1 MRSYGRVLAISVLLG
16 GLLICRHQAH
26 GADPVTIDLPGGA
39 RITYGSVAG
48 ATTQGDAMLS
58 LLRFIHRSH
67 GDRPSVGNAF
77 RFRDT
82 DSVGI
87 FFTLMNRQAGNVEV
101 AGLIIVAQNGP
112 NQVEAALLT
121 DRSDRFG
128 KSINPMLTKVYEVW
142 HPAGLASVNGPSTGP
157 AQPAAPAAVA
167 PSGPVPPM
175 RKVMLPDRTASIS
188 LPDGWN
194 ITQESGGGTIFVAGP
209 SGEKIVCNAAN
220 SAQDPTNS
228 GYQRFRQNYRGPVPA
243 NIVMVPFNADFVR
256 NFRDLYLRICS
267 TMKFNPG
274 EVRVD
279 SAEALPAAQG
289 AHCVRATLHI
299 NPPDS
304 GPTELGETLCA
315 CGLDPTTGFYHFEV
329 SLYRLPVA
337 VADRQRATA
346 VAILST
352 FEWDEALVRQRAN
365 ADVAPV
371 LASMKKSW
379 DDQQRALIA
388 GNQAIAAGIRQ
399 TGENALAR
407 ARATQQMYDQ
417 QHRDWERGQVDR
429 DRTQQGFHNYILDQ
443 TVIRDIQDPN
453 THATVWNRTA
463 EVWQKAFPD
472 RIEQVPV
479 QQYIQGRDF

>member
-1 MRSYGRVLAISVLLG
+1 MRAYGRVLAASGLLV
-16 GLLICRHQAH
+16 GLLICGHQARA
-26 GADPVTIDLPGGA
+26 ADPITIDMPGGA
-39 RITYGSVAG
+39 RITYGPVAG

-67 GDRPSVGNAF
+67 GDRPNVGKAF
-77 RFRDT
+77 RFRGT

-101 AGLIIVAQNGP
+101 AGLIIAAQNGP

-121 DRSDRFG
+121 DRADRFG

-142 HPAGLASVNGPSTGP
+142 HPAGLASVNGPLTGS
-157 AQPAAPAAVA
+157 AAPAATA

-175 RKVMLPDRTASIS
+175 RRVMLPDRTASIS

-194 ITQESGGGTIFVAGP
+194 ITQESHGGTIFVAGP
-209 SGEKIVCNAAN
+209 SGERIVCNAAN
-220 SAQDPTNS
+220 SAQDPTS
-228 GYQRFRQNYRGPVPA
+228 PGYQRARQYYRGPLPA

-256 NFRDLYLRICS
+256 DFRDLYLRISS
-267 TMKFNPG
+267 TMNFNPG
-274 EVRVD
+274 EVQVD
-279 SAEALPAAQG
+279 SAEALPAVQG
-289 AHCVRATLHI
+289 ARCVRATLHI
-299 NPPDS
+299 NPPGS
-304 GPTELGETLCA
+304 GPRELGETLCA
-315 CGLDPTTGFYHFEV
+315 CGLDPATGIYHFSA
-329 SLYRLPVA
+329 SLYSLPVS
-337 VADRQRATA
+337 VADRHRATA

-365 ADVAPV
+365 AEVAPV

-379 DDQQRALIA
+379 DDQQRTLIA
-388 GNQAIAAGIRQ
+388 RSQAISAGIRQ
-399 TGENALAR
+399 TGENALAQ

-417 QHRDWERGQVDR
+417 QHRDWEQGQVDR
-429 DRTQQGFHNYILDQ
+429 DRTQQGFHNYLLDQ

-453 THATVWNRTA
+453 THATVWNQTA

-479 QQYIQGRDF
+479 QQHIQGRDF